1 MKTRTQPVDYRRK
14 AGASVLLVAL
24 AWTLAAPAGA
34 DPSGTAQ
41 NRRPVH
47 SSFDA
52 APFTE
57 PNPCTGQ
64 EQTVHVSIEG
74 RLQVFETDGR
84 YHVSGTGTLHVR
96 TSLGF
101 EGTAQHNFHENG
113 AKDGDQL
120 TYHESFAA
128 VLSDGSGLRYRV
140 HNLAQLT
147 IADGEIRSLIM
158 EGDPEFACLGNGR

>member
-1 MKTRTQPVDYRRK
+1 MKTRTQPLGNRR
-14 AGASVLLVAL
+14 AAASVLLVAL
-24 AWTLAAPAGA
+24 VWTLAVPVGA
-34 DPSGTAQ
+34 DPSDTAEG
-41 NRRPVH
+41 RRPVH

-57 PNPCTGQ
+57 LNPCTGH

-74 RLQVFETDGR
+74 RLQMFETDGR
-84 YHVSGTGTLHVR
+84 YHVSGKGTLHVS

-128 VLSDGSGLRYRV
+128 VLSDGSGLRYSV
-140 HNLAQLT
+140 HNLGQLT
-147 IADGEIRSLIM
+147 IADGEIRSLII
-158 EGDPEFACLGNGR
+158 EGQPDFDCLGNGR